1 SHEDPNRVKEKVY
14 RTRIVALREEL
25 EKINNAVHDRTYEIL
40 RDSLFPGLTFTVSDR
55 DAFIEQEVRQ
65 RESELRNIE
74 SLLQRLSMEGNS
86 SASVPQPPSQERE
99 IVEDIGVSPHIS
111 EAQPLS
117 SFENVTARSGE
128 ESPEEPAQSVDVLDV
143 NPHTENHTSFSPET
157 KTTTPPSRE
166 EKVPAFDSRQAVL
179 DVRFEHTFDISRT
192 ELETI
197 EGFKSLSIPQQ
208 KLLYENFLQLT
219 LGSVREDVAQL
230 HAEHVGARAQEHMRR
245 YGEKLGA
252 VISGLQEA
260 FTGTYKKL
268 GAEKKQAHAMKTGGF
283 ETHKKLLTDLIHGMA
298 AYGPRVHENID
309 GELMVDLVQI
319 RARAQGKETRDAE
332 WFAMNELNIVA
343 HAYARIPSTWGEYTL
358 GVDTEQDSRVGRF
371 VREKILRQKG
381 RVEQEDHKLAFET
394 AHSRYEKAKGALEQ
408 VMRRSGKRDD
418 EIAEM
423 LMGIDM
429 RVHQL
434 QTLQTDPDALKAL
447 DEISHKNLFF
457 ESAKQMFSSSQVGYF
472 ALGFA
477 GRSLLGS
484 TFMGY
489 MGAPMVSGAVAS
501 MRSWDKTA
509 AELRE
514 RDRNARKGVV
524 DGKEGALNIVIAD
537 HLISQTGRL
546 IAQYRNATSDAERS
560 KLLSSIQ
567 ARATYIHDKQ
577 TLNRINY
584 GNREGMVTKQVRL
597 AEVLGEAMAIVSAEE
612 IIAEQDSTKKRAE
625 TIRERLA
632 RKLDATEEQI
642 THVRRV
648 YRDREKTRS
657 IGKAVAISL
666 AGTFV
671 SHAIHAQETKDAVTL
686 SGKPLKPET
695 FAREVQPGAV
705 PEIHKSE
712 AVYVIQKGDTL
723 TDIMK
728 KHVPEIKNLKTPFA
742 QDNAVANM
750 LKSLKPEELSR
761 IGIRSGNPNV
771 IYAEEPLYLT
781 ELQKIIKSKSV

>member
-1 SHEDPNRVKEKVY
+1 
-14 RTRIVALREEL
+14 
-25 EKINNAVHDRTYEIL
+25 
-40 RDSLFPGLTFTVSDR
+40 
-55 DAFIEQEVRQ
+55 
-65 RESELRNIE
+65 
-74 SLLQRLSMEGNS
+74 M
-86 SASVPQPPSQERE
+86 
-99 IVEDIGVSPHIS
+99 
-111 EAQPLS
+111 
-117 SFENVTARSGE
+117 
-128 ESPEEPAQSVDVLDV
+128 
-143 NPHTENHTSFSPET
+143 
-157 KTTTPPSRE
+157 
-166 EKVPAFDSRQAVL
+166 
-179 DVRFEHTFDISRT
+179 
-192 ELETI
+192 
-197 EGFKSLSIPQQ
+197 
-208 KLLYENFLQLT
+208 
-219 LGSVREDVAQL
+219 
-230 HAEHVGARAQEHMRR
+230 
-245 YGEKLGA
+245 
-252 VISGLQEA
+252 
-260 FTGTYKKL
+260 
-268 GAEKKQAHAMKTGGF
+268 
-283 ETHKKLLTDLIHGMA
+283 
-298 AYGPRVHENID
+298 
-309 GELMVDLVQI
+309 
-319 RARAQGKETRDAE
+319 
-332 WFAMNELNIVA
+332 
-343 HAYARIPSTWGEYTL
+343 
-358 GVDTEQDSRVGRF
+358 
-371 VREKILRQKG
+371 
-381 RVEQEDHKLAFET
+381 
-394 AHSRYEKAKGALEQ
+394 
-408 VMRRSGKRDD
+408 
-418 EIAEM
+418 
-423 LMGIDM
+423 
-429 RVHQL
+429 
-434 QTLQTDPDALKAL
+434 
-447 DEISHKNLFF
+447 
-457 ESAKQMFSSSQVGYF
+457 
-472 ALGFA
+472 
-477 GRSLLGS
+477 
-484 TFMGY
+484 
-489 MGAPMVSGAVAS
+489 
-501 MRSWDKTA
+501 
-509 AELRE
+509 
-514 RDRNARKGVV
+514 V

-537 HLISQTGRL
+537 HLISQTERL

-695 FAREVQPGAV
+695 PVGENRVAREDTRTPSQSPEVSPSHSVQSTPDKSLEQEKPTSSAREVQPGAV

>member
-1 SHEDPNRVKEKVY
+1 MGNGAENPQSGQRREPEVVESGRHHRKEKPQSEPRSKEYSARGSGERTHGISQEVENFIILQSNSVINELSQRNIKARVVGRIPDLFIHIWAGGNDKPKIFSLEEAGRYVERLRMQNGVPHEQTVSRVREQADRRVPISKKVSRREEYRQEQTSHEDPNRVKEKVY

-514 RDRNARKGVV
+514 RDRNAR
-524 DGKEGALNIVIAD
+524 
-537 HLISQTGRL
+537 
-546 IAQYRNATSDAERS
+546 
-560 KLLSSIQ
+560 
-567 ARATYIHDKQ
+567 
-577 TLNRINY
+577 
-584 GNREGMVTKQVRL
+584 
-597 AEVLGEAMAIVSAEE
+597 
-612 IIAEQDSTKKRAE
+612 
-625 TIRERLA
+625 
-632 RKLDATEEQI
+632 
-642 THVRRV
+642 
-648 YRDREKTRS
+648 
-657 IGKAVAISL
+657 
-666 AGTFV
+666 
-671 SHAIHAQETKDAVTL
+671 
-686 SGKPLKPET
+686 
-695 FAREVQPGAV
+695 
-705 PEIHKSE
+705 
-712 AVYVIQKGDTL
+712 
-723 TDIMK
+723 
-728 KHVPEIKNLKTPFA
+728 
-742 QDNAVANM
+742 
-750 LKSLKPEELSR
+750 
-761 IGIRSGNPNV
+761 
-771 IYAEEPLYLT
+771 
-781 ELQKIIKSKSV
+781 